1 MITAPNLVRRYKELI
16 AEAGALIVHGHI
28 ERQERAVNV
37 ITERMESLR
46 LGGTVPVGRTHD
58 FG

>member
-1 MITAPNLVRRYKELI
+1 MVQRYKALV

-37 ITERMESLR
+37 ITERMESPHLA
-46 LGGTVPVGRTHD
+46 GPVPAIRTHT

>member
-1 MITAPNLVRRYKELI
+1 MKEAPR
-16 AEAGALIVHGHI
+16 EAGGLLLAPPAGAPIVHGHI

-37 ITERMESLR
+37 ITERMEPLPLAAR
-46 LGGTVPVGRTHD
+46 VPEARTHN